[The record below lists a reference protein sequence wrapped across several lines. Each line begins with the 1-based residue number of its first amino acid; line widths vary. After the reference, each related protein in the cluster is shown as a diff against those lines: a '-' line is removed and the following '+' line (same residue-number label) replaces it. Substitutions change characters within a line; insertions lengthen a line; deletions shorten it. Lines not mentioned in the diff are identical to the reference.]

1 MSFARLLLEID
12 PNLVSTLK
20 SIDHEAK
27 FPTAHVI
34 KRKVHCF
41 LFWAITY
48 TVFEKRVI
56 HNTLELLPRW
66 QNLPVISW
74 LLSKELPT
82 INPQSIAVVATSQ
95 PYESAA
101 PEEPVAYLDADKVMQ
116 FPDLQQKKR
125 FEDALAEDSKLR
137 ELHVAQERARLQ
149 TELVYL
155 VQWCWE
161 LESVSTVCFYSIEV
175 LEDVEAAIQTALESR
190 ERGEVSLISPKST
203 LELAVGSGDK
213 KREFPHMTV
222 YVANRTHMPLCHP
235 FDLVIPTSYECP
247 MVGLQSFVCL
257 GSPLITPTARA
268 FSRATFNEAIQVYS
282 NNLRV

>member
-12 PNLVSTLK
+12 PNLASTLK

-27 FPTAHVI
+27 FPTAHLV
-34 KRKVHCF
+34 KRKIHCI

-66 QNLPVISW
+66 QNLPIISW
-74 LLSKELPT
+74 FLAKEILT

-95 PYESAA
+95 PYESDA
-101 PEEPVAYLDADKVMQ
+101 PEEPVAYLDADKMMQ
-116 FPDLQQKKR
+116 FPDLKQKKR
-125 FEDALAEDSKLR
+125 FEDALAEYVKLR
-137 ELHVAQERARLQ
+137 ELHVAQERARLV

-161 LESVSTVCFYSIEV
+161 LESVRTVCFYSSEA
-175 LEDVEAAIQTALESR
+175 LENLEGAVETALEGR
-190 ERGEVSLISPKST
+190 EKGKVSLISPNST
-203 LELAVGSGDK
+203 LEFAVGSGD
-213 KREFPHMTV
+213 RRRNIPHMTV
-222 YVANRTHMPLCHP
+222 YVACHTHMPLLQA
-235 FDLVIPTSYECP
+235 FDLVIPTSRDCP
-247 MVGLQSFVCL
+247 MVALQSFVCL
-257 GSPLITPTARA
+257 GSPLITPTAGV

-282 NNLRV
+282 SNLRV